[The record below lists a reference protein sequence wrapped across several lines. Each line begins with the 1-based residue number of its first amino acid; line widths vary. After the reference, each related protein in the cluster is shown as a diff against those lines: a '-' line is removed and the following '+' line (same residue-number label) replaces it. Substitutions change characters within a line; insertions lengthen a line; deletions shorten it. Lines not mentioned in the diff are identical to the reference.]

1 MIENGNGSQASRNW
15 KVCGADAPRSELVFF
30 SQVVIIYDVVCLC
43 LYIWRRD
50 EEIRTSGA
58 HCWAVVSV
66 ICYPIPRTNKNDAR
80 FLSYSSD
87 QQLDEVFSKQHALVL
102 RHETAATVRHERR
115 MGSVGL
121 SEVQFPMTWYNLN
134 ENESR
139 LHVTMFDENQQFV
152 QAFVSPPVGH
162 YEHPK
167 VLVKQ
172 INDSI
177 AKIELFARAIRFSY
191 NEISRK
197 ITIAFNKRTIGKAS
211 LKILK
216 GLAELWGYEY
226 SKLDNIVLLVKE
238 KSSFGMQSLSNLAN
252 NVVETLFE
260 LSNG

>member
-1 MIENGNGSQASRNW
+1 MKGEW
-15 KVCGADAPRSELVFF
+15 E
-30 SQVVIIYDVVCLC
+30 
-43 LYIWRRD
+43 
-50 EEIRTSGA
+50 
-58 HCWAVVSV
+58 
-66 ICYPIPRTNKNDAR
+66 
-80 FLSYSSD
+80 
-87 QQLDEVFSKQHALVL
+87 
-102 RHETAATVRHERR
+102 
-115 MGSVGL
+115 VGL

-139 LHVTMFDENQQFV
+139 LHVTMYDENQQFV

-177 AKIELFARAIRFSY
+177 AKIELFPRAIRFSY

-211 LKILK
+211 LKISK

-260 LSNG
+260 LSNGQVELIPFNAYSYTGSKVCNLQSGFYSIYVYCDSLL